1 MIVKYDTEKLNKL
14 INDLSNLLGISMNF
28 LDRDFNPLTECKS
41 KDGFCATLQSTKK
54 GKELCVSSDSV
65 ILSKCSKSLKFES
78 HICHAGLCDAAMPIV
93 KNGEIVGYII
103 MGRIRTDIDEA
114 EIARRIAWFGENTA
128 NLIENYRE
136 LSYFTP
142 ERIESLQSLLSYVIF
157 DSAIE
162 IEHDE
167 LITRATEY
175 INANIQND
183 ISISLLRRELGASK
197 NVLYKCF
204 NEFYG
209 MTLCEYITLRRIEK
223 AKELLEK
230 TGDPVYLI
238 AEKVGIGNHTYFC
251 RLFSKQVGIS
261 PLKYRKSVKNVS
273 SKG

>member
-14 INDLSNLLGISMNF
+14 INDLSNLLGISMSF
-28 LDRDFNPLTECKS
+28 LDRDFNPLTERKS
-41 KDGFCATLQSTKK
+41 KEGFCSIIQSTKK

-65 ILSKCSKSLKFES
+65 ILGKCSKSLKFES
-78 HICHAGLCDAAMPIV
+78 HICHAGLCDAAMPIM

-114 EIARRIAWFGENTA
+114 EIARRIAWFGKNTD
-128 NLIENYRE
+128 NIIENYRE

-175 INANIQND
+175 INGNIQAKL
-183 ISISLLRRELGASK
+183 SLPLLCNELGVSK

-204 NEFYG
+204 ADFYG
-209 MTLCEYITLRRIEK
+209 ATLGEYITARRIAK
-223 AKELLEK
+223 AKELLQK
-230 TGDPVYLI
+230 TADPVYLV
-238 AEKVGIGNHTYFC
+238 AEKVGIGNYTYFC

>member
-14 INDLSNLLGISMNF
+14 ICDLSSLLGISISF
-28 LDRDFNPLTECKS
+28 LDRDFCALTECKS
-41 KDGFCATLQSTKK
+41 QEGFCATIQSSKK
-54 GKELCVSSDSV
+54 GKELCVSSDAA
-65 ILSKCSKSLKFES
+65 ILGKCTKTLKFES
-78 HICHAGLCDAAMPIV
+78 HICHAGLCDAAMPII

-103 MGRIRTDIDEA
+103 MGRIRTDIDET
-114 EIARRIAWFGENTA
+114 EIARRNAWFGENTR
-128 NLIENYRE
+128 NIIKNYRE

-142 ERIESLQSLLSYVIF
+142 DRIESLRSLLSYVIF

-162 IEHDE
+162 IEQDE

-183 ISISLLRRELGASK
+183 LSVSLLCSKLGASK

-204 NEFYG
+204 DEFYG
-209 MTLCEYITLRRIEK
+209 MTLGEYITVRRISK

-230 TGDPVYLI
+230 TNDPVYLV
-238 AEKVGIGNHTYFC
+238 AEKVGIGNYTYFC

-261 PLKYRKSVKNVS
+261 PLKYRKSIKSNH
-273 SKG
+273 